1 MKPDSRHMSGVSL
14 QGDIAAIELNY
25 IFQFLDY
32 ASVSGEL
39 CVVTEH
45 NNGSF
50 FFQRGNLI
58 FGALSIH
65 QKRIGDLLVESGFI
79 TEMQLTQCLNIHAQ
93 HGRRQRLGDIL
104 VRKGFLKF
112 EILSETLKIQAR
124 EAFFETLRWKQGMFF
139 FYINQYPSK
148 EEILINERIDHM
160 ILEGLVRIDD
170 SQAAEESANTPRE
183 ES

>member
-1 MKPDSRHMSGVSL
+1 MKLDSRHMSGVSL
-14 QGDIAAIELNY
+14 QGDIAAIELNNV
-25 IFQFLDY
+25 FQFLHY

-39 CVVTEH
+39 RVVTEH

-50 FFQRGNLI
+50 FFQRGSLV

-65 QKRIGDLLVESGFI
+65 QKRIGDLLVESGSI
-79 TEMQLTQCLNIHAQ
+79 TEMQLKQCLKIHAQ

-104 VRKGFLKF
+104 VRKGFLNF

-139 FYINQYPSK
+139 FYMNQHPSK
-148 EEILINERIDHM
+148 EEILINERIDHL
-160 ILEGLVRIDD
+160 ILEGLVRLDD
-170 SQAAEESANTPRE
+170 SESADKK
-183 ES
+183 S